1 MIDTILGLAD
11 HNHCEKALEL
21 FQEMDMSKNEYTYS
35 ILFKICARI
44 ADSNSL
50 NYGIIQ
56 FNKMPNKFHENSIVL
71 TSALQMFLRSKNI
84 SAAEQIFEK
93 IKEKN
98 LIVFSIMMNGKFNFI
113 GQSIIVKR
121 SFCYRFCS

>member
-1 MIDTILGLAD
+1 MIIIILGLAD

-21 FQEMDMSKNEYTYS
+21 FRQNDLIRNEYTYS
-35 ILFKICARI
+35 ILFKICSRI

-56 FNKMPNKFHENSIVL
+56 FNQMPNKFHNDSIVL
-71 TSALQMFLRSKNI
+71 TSALQMFIKSKNI
-84 SAAEQIFEK
+84 SLAEQLFDR

-98 LIVFSIMMNGKFNFI
+98 LIVYNTMMNGKLNFI
-113 GQSIIVKR
+113 
-121 SFCYRFCS
+121 FAP